1 MRDAMNETLGAYSV
15 ERSGPGFEIVGPD
28 GDVAVWATTER
39 MAVTVTA
46 LLNLAHEAGLIDEE

>member
-1 MRDAMNETLGAYSV
+1 MNETLGAYSV